1 MPNSALNETF
11 LSFSPLFS
19 CDFYLSFFQQ
29 ISNNNNKFVSSFE
42 LKKKKKKRENG
53 KDQSRARGIAL
64 VRSARIETREGKG
77 KRHTEVFVKRCRG
90 LSITPFARI
99 PAKSHPSPSRLRASL
114 YESKDSFSFA
124 ACSRL
129 VVSSMPPPFHL
140 HRITRPSIHSSHRNP
155 PFSLA
160 YRELTT
166 CNFNPFLFYSFTPC
180 PLHFPPTCWSAFH
193 RDIWQRYAHSAN
205 ARNGYL
211 LELKYFPFVWKRTR
225 KIDRMK
231 NNF

>member
-1 MPNSALNETF
+1 M
-11 LSFSPLFS
+11 
-19 CDFYLSFFQQ
+19 
-29 ISNNNNKFVSSFE
+29 
-42 LKKKKKKRENG
+42 
-53 KDQSRARGIAL
+53 
-64 VRSARIETREGKG
+64 
-77 KRHTEVFVKRCRG
+77 KRCRG

-166 CNFNPFLFYSFTPC
+166 CAILIPSFFTLSPPAPSISPQPVGPRSIAIFGSGMRTAQTHVTDIYS
-180 PLHFPPTCWSAFH
+180 S
-193 RDIWQRYAHSAN
+193 
-205 ARNGYL
+205 
-211 LELKYFPFVWKRTR
+211 
-225 KIDRMK
+225 
-231 NNF
+231 

>member
-1 MPNSALNETF
+1 MSNSALNETF

-29 ISNNNNKFVSSFE
+29 ISNNNNNKFVSSFE
-42 LKKKKKKRENG
+42 LKKKKKRENG
-53 KDQSRARGIAL
+53 KDQSRARGVAL

-166 CNFNPFLFYSFTPC
+166 CAILISSFFTLSPPAPSISPQPVGPRSIAIFGSGMRTAQTHVTDIYS
-180 PLHFPPTCWSAFH
+180 S
-193 RDIWQRYAHSAN
+193 
-205 ARNGYL
+205 
-211 LELKYFPFVWKRTR
+211 
-225 KIDRMK
+225 
-231 NNF
+231 

>member
-42 LKKKKKKRENG
+42 LKKKKKRENG
-53 KDQSRARGIAL
+53 KDQSRARGVAL

-166 CNFNPFLFYSFTPC
+166 CAILIPSFFTLSP
-180 PLHFPPTCWSAFH
+180 PAPSISPPTCWSAFH
-193 RDIWQRYAHSAN
+193 RNIWQRYAHSAN